1 MTIIGKYRVRR
12 KLGEG
17 GMGSV
22 LLADDAQ
29 GRAVVLKIPLRSTPE
44 IVARMEDEA
53 VIGMQ
58 LRHPHIVKTLDFF
71 MDEERPVIVIHH
83 IEGTSLRELR
93 DTVGALPPAM
103 VARVG
108 EQISDALSALH
119 HLKDNAGRFLEI
131 LHRDV
136 TPGNIL
142 VDRHG
147 NACLIDLGIA
157 RSVLSTATKTSMG
170 VLRGTFRYISP
181 DLFRGG
187 GYTWMT
193 DLWALGVTLFEA
205 SVGRKGAEGTQN
217 QVFQAIMDGHISR
230 VRPGEQ
236 LHPALR
242 YLFDGLL
249 EVNADARR
257 FRDPEDVL
265 HAFRVIRGRLGDG
278 ERDTIE
284 VMQRVPIAMDEE
296 AMEPTVVAAT
306 EVPPPARPTLDLAP
320 TMPVGAPPQVPPA
333 ATTRPMAPTPRPLTD
348 APPTTPVA
356 AVPKGA
362 SLATTR
368 PSTPPIADQD
378 HSGDAFGEK
387 TLVSAPRFDQ
397 TDGSKTID
405 HAIEPGELAPAPA
418 GRRPTAATG
427 WAEPTL
433 QTTKKRP

>member
-1 MTIIGKYRVRR
+1 
-12 KLGEG
+12 
-17 GMGSV
+17 MGAV
-22 LLADDAQ
+22 LLADDPRGQ
-29 GRAVVLKIPLRSTPE
+29 AVVLKIPLRSTPE

-58 LRHPHIVKTLDFF
+58 LRHAHIVKTLDFF
-71 MDEERPVIVIHH
+71 MDEERPVIVINH

-119 HLKDNAGRFLEI
+119 HLKDNSGRSLEI

-142 VDRHG
+142 VDRQG

-187 GYTWMT
+187 AYTWMT

-205 SVGRKGAEGTQN
+205 SVGRKAADGTQH
-217 QVFQAIMDGHISR
+217 QVFHAIMEGHISSL
-230 VRPGEQ
+230 RPGEQ

-249 EVNADARR
+249 EVDAEARR

-278 ERDTIE
+278 EADTIA
-284 VMQRVPIAMDEE
+284 VMHQVPIAMDEE
-296 AMEPTVVAAT
+296 AMEPTAVAHGAPAPVSMPPAAAT
-306 EVPPPARPTLDLAP
+306 AIPATTPLA
-320 TMPVGAPPQVPPA
+320 APPQPPPS
-333 ATTRPMAPTPRPLTD
+333 ATTRPIVAPARTD
-348 APPTTPVA
+348 D
-356 AVPKGA
+356 
-362 SLATTR
+362 S
-368 PSTPPIADQD
+368 DD
-378 HSGDAFGEK
+378 FEEK
-387 TLVSAPRFDQ
+387 TLVSAPSFDVVEH
-397 TDGSKTID
+397 TGTID
-405 HAIEPGELAPAPA
+405 TAIGPA
-418 GRRPTAATG
+418 GLPPPPKRQVSRTTSAE

-433 QTTKKRP
+433 KTPRTRR

>member
-1 MTIIGKYRVRR
+1 
-12 KLGEG
+12 
-17 GMGSV
+17 MGAV
-22 LLADDAQ
+22 LLADDPR

-58 LRHPHIVKTLDFF
+58 LRHAHIVKTLDFF
-71 MDEERPVIVIHH
+71 IEEGRPVIVINH

-119 HLKDNAGRFLEI
+119 HLKDNTGRSLEI

-142 VDRHG
+142 VDRQG

-187 GYTWMT
+187 AYTWMT

-205 SVGRKGAEGTQN
+205 SVGRKAAEGTQH
-217 QVFQAIMDGHISR
+217 QVFHAIMEGHISSL
-230 VRPGEQ
+230 RPVEQ

-249 EVNADARR
+249 EVDADARR

-278 ERDTIE
+278 ERETIE
-284 VMQRVPIAMDEE
+284 VMQQVPIAMDEE
-296 AMEPTVVAAT
+296 AMEPTAVAADRADREASAPLRT
-306 EVPPPARPTLDLAP
+306 MIDL
-320 TMPVGAPPQVPPA
+320 
-333 ATTRPMAPTPRPLTD
+333 
-348 APPTTPVA
+348 PPTTPLATPPKSPAATRRPVA
-356 AVPKGA
+356 P
-362 SLATTR
+362 SLAA
-368 PSTPPIADQD
+368 PSDD
-378 HSGDAFGEK
+378 EFGDK
-387 TLVSAPRFDQ
+387 TLVSTPRFGDV
-397 TDGSKTID
+397 DGTGTVD
-405 HAIEPGELAPAPA
+405 TVVGPA
-418 GRRPTAATG
+418 GLPPPPKRQVSRTTTAE
-427 WAEPTL
+427 WDEPTEKA
-433 QTTKKRP
+433 TKKRS

>member
-1 MTIIGKYRVRR
+1 MAVIGKYRVRR

-17 GMGSV
+17 GMGAV
-22 LLADDAQ
+22 LLADDPR
-29 GRAVVLKIPLRSTPE
+29 GHAVVLKIPLRSTPE

-58 LRHPHIVKTLDFF
+58 LRHAHIVKTLDFF
-71 MDEERPVIVIHH
+71 MDEDRPVIVINH

-119 HLKDNAGRFLEI
+119 HLKDNSGRSLEI

-142 VDRHG
+142 VDRQG

-187 GYTWMT
+187 AYTWMT

-205 SVGRKGAEGTQN
+205 SVGRKAAEGTQH
-217 QVFQAIMDGHISR
+217 QVFHAIMEGHISA
-230 VRPGEQ
+230 VRTAEH

-249 EVNADARR
+249 EVDADARR

-278 ERDTIE
+278 ERETIE
-284 VMQRVPIAMDEE
+284 VMQQVPIAMDEE
-296 AMEPTVVAAT
+296 AMEPTAVAADRVASAPSRPAT
-306 EVPPPARPTLDLAP
+306 NVPPTTPPA
-320 TMPVGAPPQVPPA
+320 APPKSPVT
-333 ATTRPMAPTPRPLTD
+333 ATTRPVAPSLTD
-348 APPTTPVA
+348 DSVDDFA
-356 AVPKGA
+356 
-362 SLATTR
+362 
-368 PSTPPIADQD
+368 
-378 HSGDAFGEK
+378 EK
-387 TLVSAPRFDQ
+387 TLVSTPRFD
-397 TDGSKTID
+397 TVDGTGTVD
-405 HAIEPGELAPAPA
+405 TAIGPADLPPP
-418 GRRPTAATG
+418 PTRQVSRTTTAEWG
-427 WAEPTL
+427 EPTVK
-433 QTTKKRP
+433 TPRTRH

>member
-1 MTIIGKYRVRR
+1 MAIIGKYRVRR

-17 GMGSV
+17 GMGAV
-22 LLADDAQ
+22 LLADDPRGQ
-29 GRAVVLKIPLRSTPE
+29 AVVLKIPLRSTPE

-53 VIGMQ
+53 TIGMQ

-71 MDEERPVIVIHH
+71 MDEDRPVIVINH

-119 HLKDNAGRFLEI
+119 HLKDNTGRSLEI

-142 VDRHG
+142 VDRQG

-187 GYTWMT
+187 AYSWMT

-205 SVGRKGAEGTQN
+205 SVGRKAAEGTQH
-217 QVFQAIMDGHISR
+217 QVFHAIMEGHISA
-230 VRPGEQ
+230 VRSGEQ

-249 EVNADARR
+249 EVDAEARR

-278 ERDTIE
+278 ERETIDI
-284 VMQRVPIAMDEE
+284 MQQVPIAMDEE
-296 AMEPTVVAAT
+296 AMEPTAVADERPA
-306 EVPPPARPTLDLAP
+306 PSAPWPPAAVPATTPVA
-320 TMPVGAPPQVPPA
+320 TMPRSPA
-333 ATTRPMAPTPRPLTD
+333 SATTRPVAP
-348 APPTTPVA
+348 
-356 AVPKGA
+356 
-362 SLATTR
+362 SLADEG
-368 PSTPPIADQD
+368 SEDD
-378 HSGDAFGEK
+378 FGEK
-387 TLVSAPRFDQ
+387 TLVSPPSFDVVDS
-397 TDGSKTID
+397 TGTVET
-405 HAIEPGELAPAPA
+405 AVGPA
-418 GRRPTAATG
+418 GLPPPPRRQVSRTTTAE
-427 WAEPTL
+427 WAEPTAR
-433 QTTKKRP
+433 TPRPRR

>member
-1 MTIIGKYRVRR
+1 MVDAPPTTSIIRLAWDAPVVGAWPVAVIGKYRVRR

-17 GMGSV
+17 GMGAV
-22 LLADDAQ
+22 LLADDPRGQ
-29 GRAVVLKIPLRSTPE
+29 AVVLKIPLRSTPE

-53 VIGMQ
+53 TIGMQ
-58 LRHPHIVKTLDFF
+58 LRHAHIVKTLDFF
-71 MDEERPVIVIHH
+71 MDEDRPVIVINH

-119 HLKDNAGRFLEI
+119 HLKDNTGRSLEI

-142 VDRHG
+142 VDRQG

-187 GYTWMT
+187 AYTWMT

-205 SVGRKGAEGTQN
+205 SVGRKAAEGTQH
-217 QVFQAIMDGHISR
+217 QVFHAIMEGHISG

-249 EVNADARR
+249 EVDAEARR

-278 ERDTIE
+278 EAETIA
-284 VMQRVPIAMDEE
+284 VMEQVPIAMDEE
-296 AMEPTVVAAT
+296 AMEPTAVAH
-306 EVPPPARPTLDLAP
+306 EPAPAPAPAMAPAPVSIPP
-320 TMPVGAPPQVPPA
+320 TMPLAAPPKAPA
-333 ATTRPMAPTPRPLTD
+333 
-348 APPTTPVA
+348 
-356 AVPKGA
+356 
-362 SLATTR
+362 SATTR
-368 PSTPPIADQD
+368 PSVPPLTDD
-378 HSGDAFGEK
+378 SGDDFGEK
-387 TLVSAPRFDQ
+387 TLVSAPSFDVVDS
-397 TDGSKTID
+397 TGTVDTAVG
-405 HAIEPGELAPAPA
+405 PA
-418 GRRPTAATG
+418 GLPPPPRRQVSRTTSAE
-427 WAEPTL
+427 WAEPTVKAPK
-433 QTTKKRP
+433 TRR

>member
-1 MTIIGKYRVRR
+1 
-12 KLGEG
+12 
-17 GMGSV
+17 MGAV
-22 LLADDAQ
+22 LLADDPRGQ
-29 GRAVVLKIPLRSTPE
+29 AVVLKIPLRSTPE

-58 LRHPHIVKTLDFF
+58 LRHAHIVKTLDFF
-71 MDEERPVIVIHH
+71 MDEERPVIVINH

-119 HLKDNAGRFLEI
+119 HLKDNSGRSLEI

-142 VDRHG
+142 VDRQG

-187 GYTWMT
+187 AYTWMT

-205 SVGRKGAEGTQN
+205 SVGRKAADGTQH
-217 QVFQAIMDGHISR
+217 QVFHAIMEGHISSL
-230 VRPGEQ
+230 RPGEQ

-249 EVNADARR
+249 EVDAEARR

-278 ERDTIE
+278 EADTIA
-284 VMQRVPIAMDEE
+284 VMHQVPIAMDEE
-296 AMEPTVVAAT
+296 AMEPTAVAHEAPAPVSMPLAAAT
-306 EVPPPARPTLDLAP
+306 AIPATTPLA
-320 TMPVGAPPQVPPA
+320 APPQPPPS
-333 ATTRPMAPTPRPLTD
+333 ATTRPIVAPARTD
-348 APPTTPVA
+348 D
-356 AVPKGA
+356 
-362 SLATTR
+362 S
-368 PSTPPIADQD
+368 DD
-378 HSGDAFGEK
+378 FEEK
-387 TLVSAPRFDQ
+387 TLVSAPSFDVVEH
-397 TDGSKTID
+397 TGTID
-405 HAIEPGELAPAPA
+405 TAIGPA
-418 GRRPTAATG
+418 GLPPPPKRQVSRTTSAE

-433 QTTKKRP
+433 KTPRTRR

>member
-1 MTIIGKYRVRR
+1 MTLIGKYRVRR

-17 GMGSV
+17 GMGAV
-22 LLADDAQ
+22 LLADDPRGQ
-29 GRAVVLKIPLRSTPE
+29 AVVLKIPLRSTPE

-53 VIGMQ
+53 TIGMQ

-71 MDEERPVIVIHH
+71 MDEDRPVIVINH

-119 HLKDNAGRFLEI
+119 HLKDNTGRSLEI

-142 VDRHG
+142 VDRQG

-187 GYTWMT
+187 AYTWMT

-205 SVGRKGAEGTQN
+205 SVGRKAAEGTQH
-217 QVFQAIMDGHISR
+217 QVFHAIMEGHISA
-230 VRPGEQ
+230 VRSGEQ

-249 EVNADARR
+249 EVDAEARR

-278 ERDTIE
+278 ERESIDI
-284 VMQRVPIAMDEE
+284 MQRVPIAMDEE
-296 AMEPTVVAAT
+296 AMEPTAVAD
-306 EVPPPARPTLDLAP
+306 ERPAP
-320 TMPVGAPPQVPPA
+320 GASWPPA
-333 ATTRPMAPTPRPLTD
+333 AAVPATTPEATMPRSPASPATRPIAP
-348 APPTTPVA
+348 
-356 AVPKGA
+356 
-362 SLATTR
+362 SLA
-368 PSTPPIADQD
+368 DQGSED
-378 HSGDAFGEK
+378 EFGEK
-387 TLVSAPRFDQ
+387 TLVSPPSFDVVDM
-397 TDGSKTID
+397 TGTADTAVG
-405 HAIEPGELAPAPA
+405 PA
-418 GRRPTAATG
+418 GLPPPPRRQVSRTTTAK
-427 WAEPTL
+427 WAEPTA
-433 QTTKKRP
+433 RPPRPRR

>member
-1 MTIIGKYRVRR
+1 VAIIGKYRVRR

-17 GMGSV
+17 GMGVV
-22 LLADDAQ
+22 LLADDPRGQ
-29 GRAVVLKIPLRSTPE
+29 AVVLKIPLHSTPE

-58 LRHPHIVKTLDFF
+58 LRHAHIVKTLDFF
-71 MDEERPVIVIHH
+71 MDEDRPVIVISH

-119 HLKDNAGRFLEI
+119 HLKDNTGRSLEI

-142 VDRHG
+142 VDRQG

-187 GYTWMT
+187 AYTWMT

-205 SVGRKGAEGTQN
+205 SVGRKAAEGTQH
-217 QVFQAIMDGHISR
+217 QVFHAIMEGHISG
-230 VRPGEQ
+230 VRAGEQ

-249 EVNADARR
+249 EVDAEARR

-278 ERDTIE
+278 ERETVE

-296 AMEPTVVAAT
+296 AMEPTAVAADAPAPAPARRAVDVPAT
-306 EVPPPARPTLDLAP
+306 TAVASPPQPPPS
-320 TMPVGAPPQVPPA
+320 
-333 ATTRPMAPTPRPLTD
+333 ATTRPIVPKPPTRVTVEASATTPRAPAPGTRPVAPAPTD
-348 APPTTPVA
+348 
-356 AVPKGA
+356 
-362 SLATTR
+362 
-368 PSTPPIADQD
+368 DD
-378 HSGDAFGEK
+378 SGDEFGDK
-387 TLVSAPRFDQ
+387 TLVSAPRFEDM
-397 TDGSKTID
+397 DGTGTVD
-405 HAIEPGELAPAPA
+405 TAIGPA
-418 GRRPTAATG
+418 GLPPPPSRQTSRTTTAE

-433 QTTKKRP
+433 KTTKQKQ